1 MISMGRFEK
10 FADDIRGIVNSWA
23 FTVLVLPMVLVWKLL
38 INNPADPDIF
48 ARVAMGR
55 LVLRDGAVPTRDP
68 FAFTQKSSTW
78 IDHEWLSGVI
88 FYLTTAVAG
97 DFGLTLLKLVLAVG
111 SALCI
116 LYASRAYVST
126 IPGRF
131 LWVLL
136 CVMQATGVWIT
147 TTRCQSFTYLFIP
160 LVYLAIVH
168 YRAYGRIFPLAVTPL
183 LGLVWVNLH
192 GGYALG
198 CCILACLGLAQLW
211 ERKVDYRLI
220 LIGLAWATAPV
231 FTPYGFATFTEK
243 LIEGVLMARPGV
255 MEWYPLTY
263 YPEKLLTTALLSV
276 PVVFGFWKTR
286 HARDPLAVILIV
298 FSAYCAGTHYRF
310 LPLYLFT
317 IAIFGGFYVR
327 NALLYLTGV
336 LGQRV
341 ETVARAWAMAMVMVG
356 GLFVVQ
362 ALVLACNPKS
372 YRLDYAT
379 YPMRAID
386 WLRIT
391 DQRGRLLVGFNN
403 GSLALWRL
411 YPNFTASL
419 DGRYEEVYPQQTV
432 DDVAIALNPW
442 APQHGELLKKLV
454 PTHILV
460 TKDRKRLVRAAD
472 FGPSWKVGYE
482 DAAAMVLIG
491 SSVNTPEAPEYVFDH
506 KQMWMP
512 AF

>member
-1 MISMGRFEK
+1 
-10 FADDIRGIVNSWA
+10 
-23 FTVLVLPMVLVWKLL
+23 
-38 INNPADPDIF
+38 
-48 ARVAMGR
+48 
-55 LVLRDGAVPTRDP
+55 
-68 FAFTQKSSTW
+68 
-78 IDHEWLSGVI
+78 
-88 FYLTTAVAG
+88 
-97 DFGLTLLKLVLAVG
+97 
-111 SALCI
+111 
-116 LYASRAYVST
+116 
-126 IPGRF
+126 
-131 LWVLL
+131 
-136 CVMQATGVWIT
+136 
-147 TTRCQSFTYLFIP
+147 
-160 LVYLAIVH
+160 
-168 YRAYGRIFPLAVTPL
+168 
-183 LGLVWVNLH
+183 
-192 GGYALG
+192 
-198 CCILACLGLAQLW
+198 
-211 ERKVDYRLI
+211 
-220 LIGLAWATAPV
+220 
-231 FTPYGFATFTEK
+231 
-243 LIEGVLMARPGV
+243 

-341 ETVARAWAMAMVMVG
+341 ETVARAWAMVMVG

-379 YPMRAID
+379 YPMGAID